1 MRVRRCQIRGPV
13 RARPDQSYRRVC
25 LYSLSMALVALAA
38 NVRAAK
44 RRNPG
49 WSIRS
54 AVRRRAGNL
63 ALPIE
68 VLHAVL
74 GKRRVHQLE
83 RFFGL
88 L

>member
-1 MRVRRCQIRGPV
+1 
-13 RARPDQSYRRVC
+13 
-25 LYSLSMALVALAA
+25 MALVALLAT
-38 NVRAAK
+38 VRAAK

-54 AVRRRAGNL
+54 AVRRRGGNL
-63 ALPIE
+63 ALPLE

-74 GKRRVHQLE
+74 GKRRVHRLE
-83 RFFGL
+83 RLFGL